1 MNFVNS
7 LFTNRVTTI
16 TAEPFPPIHYKDHPM
31 MKSVIIGS
39 CRLLAH
45 NWMSNQVIGIH
56 WSSINC
62 QRTIPMEMQ
71 TERFWQ
77 FIRSPFGKWLI
88 RAPVEEIDCPSQ
100 NTLLNEPGLETKW
113 IIITVSSVFRGPD
126 QRSWRPVFIRFWTTS
141 GLIFEVFTVSE
152 RRDHSVVRLNG
163 TVNVV
168 KVTHNIQDWLTNKF
182 CFEDA

>member
-1 MNFVNS
+1 
-7 LFTNRVTTI
+7 
-16 TAEPFPPIHYKDHPM
+16 M

-62 QRTIPMEMQ
+62 RRTIPMEMQ

-88 RAPVEEIDCPSQ
+88 RASVGEIDCPSQ
-100 NTLLNEPGLETKW
+100 NTLLNEPELETKW
-113 IIITVSSVFRGPD
+113 IIITESSVFRGPD
-126 QRSWRPVFIRFWTTS
+126 RRSGRPVFIWFWTTAA
-141 GLIFEVFTVSE
+141 LILEVFTVSMW
-152 RRDHSVVRLNG
+152 RDNSVVRLRG
-163 TVNVV
+163 AVNLV
-168 KVTHNIQDWLTNKF
+168 KVTNNIQDWLTNILAAHTFIILNKALPQ
-182 CFEDA
+182 DLL